1 MSTRYGELEK
11 TVENY
16 ERHGPIY
23 AEPTWHGRF
32 LEVSFPN
39 QKEAVEEL
47 KEELLKEAEEA
58 LSRPPSPLD
67 EVALLPEPPEHLKFE
82 AEEPVSTFISTVC
95 LIIGWTMEFSYQ
107 ENSQSHFRTSK
118 IFEAESSISKDFEI
132 F

>member
-1 MSTRYGELEK
+1 MSTLYGELEK

-67 EVALLPEPPEHLKFE
+67 EVALLSEPPEHLTFE
-82 AEEPVSTFISTVC
+82 AEEPVSTFISTVHYIIC
-95 LIIGWTMEFSYQ
+95 LASTSAYQ
-107 ENSQSHFRTSK
+107 YAIFRCIYLYWELK
-118 IFEAESSISKDFEI
+118 IS
-132 F
+132 